1 MKLLKR
7 MVVAVALAGLLVVS
21 SAAAASAA
29 PRPSN
34 IDGGRISW
42 DGVLPCRDGPGG
54 TSVSTAPD
62 YNAPGAG
69 TYRTRI
75 GLYRSNDSGRIALS
89 NLRDTRVFG
98 SGWLPFA
105 GWSYRSS
112 YAGETYVVGY
122 VYKLGSDNVFRLV
135 AREWIDC
142 VR

>member
-1 MKLLKR
+1 MKVLKR
-7 MVVAVALAGLLVVS
+7 IVVAGVLAGLLVAFN
-21 SAAAASAA
+21 AASASAA
-29 PRPSN
+29 PRPSD
-34 IDGGRISW
+34 IEGGRISW
-42 DGVLPCRDGPGG
+42 DGALPCRDGASG
-54 TSVSTAPD
+54 TSVYTSPD

-69 TYRTRI
+69 SYRTRI

-122 VYKLGSDNVFRLV
+122 VYKLGSDNVYRLV
-135 AREWIDC
+135 AREWVDC